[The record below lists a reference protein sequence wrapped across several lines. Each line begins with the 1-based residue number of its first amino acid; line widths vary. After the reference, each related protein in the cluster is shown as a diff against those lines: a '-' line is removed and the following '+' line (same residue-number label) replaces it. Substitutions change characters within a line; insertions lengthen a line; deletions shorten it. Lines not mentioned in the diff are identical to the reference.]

1 MQRMKTSK
9 ITAGK
14 RQDAAKKRPMD
25 LKAKL
30 DATAPLIR
38 KEDRT
43 FSIKEVLDPY
53 WSWRFVRMS
62 GL

>member
-1 MQRMKTSK
+1 MQHMKASK
-9 ITAGK
+9 SSAEK

-30 DATAPLIR
+30 DASASLTR